1 VKLKT
6 LLLFCFI
13 ASSFSVFA
21 QEKED
26 EEAPKT
32 EKTRKVKKAKK
43 AKEEENTFAIPDSVG
58 VQKNYSTRIQR
69 LIADPLTPSKAAF
82 YSAIVPGLGQ
92 AFIGKGWKVPIVY
105 AAIGA
110 SLYYYDVNN
119 KEMNKYRTAY
129 KRRLNGFFD
138 DEFLETDI
146 PITTEQLLLGM
157 DFHKNYRD
165 IAIILAAA
173 AYMLNI
179 LDANV
184 SAHLLQFNVN
194 DDLSV
199 APNFIFDTEQ
209 TGIRVAL
216 KF

>member
-1 VKLKT
+1 VINLKPLCLIILIFYLPVKGQEELKINEVPEK
-6 LLLFCFI
+6 I
-13 ASSFSVFA
+13 AL
-21 QEKED
+21 
-26 EEAPKT
+26 
-32 EKTRKVKKAKK
+32 
-43 AKEEENTFAIPDSVG
+43 PDSIKIN
-58 VQKNYSTRIQR
+58 QRFSPRIQR

-82 YSAIVPGLGQ
+82 YSAIIPGLGQ
-92 AFIGKGWKVPIVY
+92 AFLGKGWKVPIIY

-119 KEMNKYRTAY
+119 KEMNSYRSAY

-138 DEFLETDI
+138 DEYLETEI

-157 DFHKNYRD
+157 EFHKNYRD

-173 AYMLNI
+173 SYMLNI
-179 LDANV
+179 LEANV

-199 APNFIFDTEQ
+199 TPNIILDKEI
-209 TGIRVAL
+209 TGIQLAF
-216 KF
+216 KFK

>member
-1 VKLKT
+1 MKLKT

-13 ASSFSVFA
+13 AGSFSVFA

-199 APNFIFDTEQ
+199 TPNFIFDTEQ

>member
-1 VKLKT
+1 MKSNIFLIFFFNLTLLFSQEEKLKKDDS
-6 LLLFCFI
+6 L
-13 ASSFSVFA
+13 
-21 QEKED
+21 
-26 EEAPKT
+26 
-32 EKTRKVKKAKK
+32 
-43 AKEEENTFAIPDSVG
+43 NTITAPDSIG
-58 VQKNYSTRIQR
+58 GGKQYTQRILR
-69 LIADPLTPSKAAF
+69 LIEDPLTPSKAAF
-82 YSAIVPGLGQ
+82 YSAIIPGLGQ
-92 AFIGKGWKVPIVY
+92 VYIGKSWKVPIVY

-110 SLYYYDVNN
+110 SLYYYDLNN
-119 KEMNKYRTAY
+119 KEMDKYRTAY
-129 KRRLNGFFD
+129 KRRKNGFFD

-165 IAIILAAA
+165 ISMILAAA

-199 APNFIFDTEQ
+199 APNLIFDPEM
-209 TGIRVAL
+209 TGLRLAI
-216 KF
+216 KFN

>member
-32 EKTRKVKKAKK
+32 EKTRKVKK

-199 APNFIFDTEQ
+199 TPNFIFDTEQ

>member
-1 VKLKT
+1 MKSNIF
-6 LLLFCFI
+6 LFFFFYFNLTI
-13 ASSFSVFA
+13 LFS
-21 QEKED
+21 QE
-26 EEAPKT
+26 
-32 EKTRKVKKAKK
+32 EKVEKDNSLNIITV
-43 AKEEENTFAIPDSVG
+43 PDSIGSVK
-58 VQKNYSTRIQR
+58 QYSQRILR
-69 LIADPLTPSKAAF
+69 LIEDPLTPSKAAF

-92 AFIGKGWKVPIVY
+92 VYIGKPWKVPIVY

-110 SLYYYDVNN
+110 SLYYYDLNN

-129 KRRLNGFFD
+129 KRRKNGFFD

-146 PITTEQLLLGM
+146 PISTEQLLLGM

-165 IAIILAAA
+165 ISMILAAA

-199 APNFIFDTEQ
+199 APNFIFDPEM
-209 TGIRVAL
+209 TGLRLAI
-216 KF
+216 KFN